1 MTNILVVDDDKTLL
15 KFLSEYLRDTG
26 LNVLTTDRSETA
38 LRLLYEER
46 PELVILDVM
55 MPGMDGYVLASRIR
69 EISSV
74 PMIMLTAKTSEADKL
89 RGFRLG
95 VDDYVTKPF
104 SFAELAAR
112 IKAVLN
118 RSQSQSS
125 SERQVHVFG
134 QVTVDL
140 DRWDVSRDGQPI
152 SLSPT
157 EFKMLK
163 FLLKNADKW
172 VPNKEVIH
180 MTQNSSKKENRQK
193 HNLDLLRRM
202 RTGEAL
208 YSFDSQ
214 SSWYPP
220 RPILEKDAKA
230 LTELYGK
237 DGEKR
242 PERRS
247 PNRPLMGLVKL
258 VEATASEE
266 TTQSSRADKSA

>member
-1 MTNILVVDDDKTLL
+1 LL

-125 SERQVHVFG
+125 GERQIHVFG

-140 DRWDVSRDGQPI
+140 DRWDVSRDGQPV

-163 FLLKNADKW
+163 FL
-172 VPNKEVIH
+172 VENKGRAISEEELLEAVWGL
-180 MTQNSSKKENRQK
+180 EEGVERGYVRRYVWFLRQK
-193 HNLDLLRRM
+193 
-202 RTGEAL
+202 
-208 YSFDSQ
+208 
-214 SSWYPP
+214 
-220 RPILEKDAKA
+220 LEKDPSN
-230 LTELYGK
+230 
-237 DGEKR
+237 
-242 PERRS
+242 PEIIQTVRGFGYR
-247 PNRPLMGLVKL
+247 M
-258 VEATASEE
+258 SE
-266 TTQSSRADKSA
+266 S